1 MSNASRRELEKFYPH
16 IIAAY
21 LRGAPALIDCSLR
34 RRRKSFAEFFNIS
47 RQESTHMA
55 DLDTL
60 KDLLFKFRDDRNWQ
74 RFHNLKNLIISLNL
88 ESSELLELTQ
98 WKSDEEL
105 ARLKSDQQFQE
116 QLRDECADVLMYLL
130 LIAGEGGFD
139 LLQAAHEKLGKNAL
153 RYPVDQSYGSSKK
166 HTELNRPTQDDGG
179 T

>member
-1 MSNASRRELEKFYPH
+1 
-16 IIAAY
+16 
-21 LRGAPALIDCSLR
+21 
-34 RRRKSFAEFFNIS
+34 
-47 RQESTHMA
+47 MA

-74 RFHNLKNLIISLNL
+74 QFHNLKNLIISLNL

-105 ARLKSDQQFQE
+105 ACLKSDKQFQE
-116 QLRDECADVLMYLL
+116 QLRDECADVLMYLM

-153 RYPVDQSYGSSKK
+153 RYPIDQSYGSSKK
-166 HTELNRPTQDDGG
+166 QSHLKRPSEDGAA